1 MATKTKTK
9 NTTSDE
15 RREARK
21 ALATELQA
29 GITEQVDALRQ
40 TERWHQFLT
49 FAASFHQ
56 YSLHNVLLILR
67 QMPLATQV
75 AGFRKWQS
83 LGRQVRKGEKAIRIF
98 GYATKKID
106 TTDEAGPTTTEND
119 EVRRVYYP
127 ILSVFDMSQTDAIEG
142 AEQPPQIA
150 VPLTGEDEPGLY
162 QATEAFITA
171 QGWTISIE
179 AIQGGAN
186 GYATHDGTKQI
197 VISQTLEP
205 AARAKTLLHETAHAL
220 LHSEMTHEQRET
232 QGRNAREIEAESVA
246 YIVAGAFGFDTSTY
260 SIDYLTSWAGADTQI
275 IRDTASRVLTAA
287 HQIIEALASNAEENT
302 QKHAN

>member
-21 ALATELQA
+21 ALATQLQA

-56 YSLHNVLLILR
+56 YSLNNVLLILR

-106 TTDEAGPTTTEND
+106 TTDEAGPTTTENATKASGSAK
-119 EVRRVYYP
+119 
-127 ILSVFDMSQTDAIEG
+127 LSSHWPTAGSAFSEPCSAIE
-142 AEQPPQIA
+142 
-150 VPLTGEDEPGLY
+150 T
-162 QATEAFITA
+162 
-171 QGWTISIE
+171 
-179 AIQGGAN
+179 N
-186 GYATHDGTKQI
+186 
-197 VISQTLEP
+197 
-205 AARAKTLLHETAHAL
+205 
-220 LHSEMTHEQRET
+220 
-232 QGRNAREIEAESVA
+232 
-246 YIVAGAFGFDTSTY
+246 
-260 SIDYLTSWAGADTQI
+260 
-275 IRDTASRVLTAA
+275 
-287 HQIIEALASNAEENT
+287 
-302 QKHAN
+302 